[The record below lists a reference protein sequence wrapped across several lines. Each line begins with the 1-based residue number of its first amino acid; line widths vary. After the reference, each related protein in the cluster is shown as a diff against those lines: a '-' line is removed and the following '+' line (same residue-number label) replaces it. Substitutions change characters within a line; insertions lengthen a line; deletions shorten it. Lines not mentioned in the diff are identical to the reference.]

1 MFSTDRK
8 QFELQSAVISG
19 SSIISSM
26 AGKLTNNQLDVQNWK
41 NITTVY
47 VPRKLNPHGYLCDE
61 HGWT

>member
-26 AGKLTNNQLDVQNWK
+26 AGKLTNNQSDVQNRK

-47 VPRKLNPHGYLCDE
+47 VPRKL
-61 HGWT
+61 